1 MVLHVWGRKTASSHI
16 FMLFFSL
23 PKVKFNF
30 QRPLK
35 KSGIVPNFTSI
46 FDSTLLSIGF
56 QDFMYM
62 LYDNIKLVE
71 HIMDI
76 ILE

>member
-1 MVLHVWGRKTASSHI
+1 MITGSGTVIGNIDS
-16 FMLFFSL
+16 
-23 PKVKFNF
+23 
-30 QRPLK
+30 PLA
-35 KSGIVPNFTSI
+35 GDIERIVPNFTSI

-62 LYDNIKLVE
+62 FYDNIKLVK

-76 ILE
+76 ILEVQARAMEAIYKE